1 MLEDMKKPNSSLK
14 AWTKAKPTQEILAYY
29 QLPEDATMRDVIAC
43 IRADE
48 ACHRA
53 TNHYL
58 ASVDQHIEI
67 P

>member
-1 MLEDMKKPNSSLK
+1 MK
-14 AWTKAKPTQEILAYY
+14 
-29 QLPEDATMRDVIAC
+29 DVIAC

-58 ASVDQHIEI
+58 ASVNQDIEI
-67 P
+67 PEEFISVINEPKH